1 MKKKEIIDSNKR
13 KEIEREKEKE
23 IKSDNFTNI
32 AENKINNI
40 CHKNDNRNES
50 IITQDVDDKEK
61 EEIQKEREK
70 LTENTPEVRQEVSY
84 EIN

>member
-13 KEIEREKEKE
+13 KEIEREKEKG

-70 LTENTPEVRQEVSY
+70 LTENTPEVRQEVC
-84 EIN
+84 IL